1 MLNFLQKQKRNWGIT
16 ILLGIIIVVFIA
28 FYGPSK
34 FGNQGGGDVAEI
46 NGENITRGEF
56 ALQYDR
62 AVDRY
67 RQMLKGSLTPEMIK
81 ALNIKGQLLEELIQ
95 KKLML
100 QEARRLGLNVS
111 DDDLAAQLAQAPDFQ
126 VGGRFNK
133 DRYLQLLQANGLTPA
148 QFEEDQRDQL
158 TIQRLYSVIADAV
171 HVTDAEVR
179 ERYKIDQERI
189 DLDYIKLPISDF
201 VGQVKLSEDDI
212 KKYYERNKESLKQ
225 PLKIELEYL
234 SYPFERFDS
243 SAQVSEKEI
252 EQYYQT
258 NREEKFHNP
267 KQAKVGYIL
276 IKTEPSADAAQKKA
290 AQTRAES
297 IVKEARGGKNFA
309 ELAKRAS
316 NDPTAAK
323 GGDLGWISPGQ
334 LPAPIERTIFG
345 LAKGAVSN
353 PIENP
358 SGFQIFKVE
367 DLKDAKTQSLKEA
380 TPEIT
385 KILTAEKAKRE
396 AAKAADR
403 DREKALSGVG
413 LSKLAQESGVKL
425 TDTDWF
431 SAGETLPEI
440 GENQEFYKDAFALSG
455 KDISPVI
462 EGKAA
467 YYLARLKDRKEPA
480 VPPLDAVRDQIEKSL
495 RESKAYE
502 LALQKGNS
510 LLEQLRKEKDISKMA
525 QANNLKIEET
535 GWFPRSAQ
543 QLPKIGELAELRG
556 GPIALSAK
564 RPIAEKLYTQKD
576 AVYVLAFKGSE
587 GADMEQFEKE
597 KNTLIKQAEAEDR
610 QRVMVKFLDSLKA
623 KANVKINNAFL
634 EES

>member
-34 FGNQGGGDVAEI
+34 FNNQGGGDVAEI
-46 NGENITRGEF
+46 NGESITRGDF
-56 ALQYDR
+56 AVQYDR

-67 RQMLKGSLTPEMIK
+67 RQMFKGSLTPEMIK

-100 QEARRLGLNVS
+100 QEARLLGLTVS
-111 DDDLAAQLAQAPDFQ
+111 DDDLAEQLAQAPEFQ

-133 DRYLQLLQANGLTPA
+133 DRYLQILQANGLTPA
-148 QFEEDQRDQL
+148 QFEEEQRNQL

-179 ERYKIDQERI
+179 QRYRIDQEKI

-201 VGQVKLSEDDI
+201 MSQVKLSEDDI
-212 KKYYERNKESLKQ
+212 KKYYAQNKESLKQ
-225 PLKIELEYL
+225 PLKIQLEYL
-234 SYPFERFDS
+234 SYPFEHFDS
-243 SAQVSEKEI
+243 SVQVSEKEI
-252 EQYYQT
+252 EDFYQIH
-258 NREEKFHNP
+258 REEKFHTP

-276 IKTEPSADAAQKKA
+276 IKIDPRADAAQKRA

-297 IVKEARGGKNFA
+297 LVKEARSGKDFA
-309 ELAKRAS
+309 DLAKRAS
-316 NDPTAAK
+316 DDPTAAK
-323 GGDLGWISPGQ
+323 GGDLGWIATGQ
-334 LPAPIERTIFG
+334 LPAPIEKTIFS
-345 LAKGAVSN
+345 LAKGAVSD
-353 PIENP
+353 PIETP
-358 SGFQIFKVE
+358 AGFQIFKVE
-367 DLKDAKTQSLKEA
+367 DLKDEKTQSLKEA
-380 TPEIT
+380 TPEII

-396 AAKAADR
+396 AAKTADR
-403 DREKALSGVG
+403 DREKALSGVE
-413 LSKLAQESGVKL
+413 LSKLAQDSGIKL
-425 TDTDWF
+425 TDTDWL
-431 SAGETLPEI
+431 SSGETLPEI
-440 GENQEFYKDAFALSG
+440 GQNQEFYKDAFALSG
-455 KDISPVI
+455 KEISPVI
-462 EGKAA
+462 EGKTA
-467 YYLARLKDRKEPA
+467 YYLARLKDRREPA
-480 VPPLDAVRDQIEKSL
+480 VPPLDAVREQIEKSL

-510 LLEQLRKEKDISKMA
+510 LLEQLRKEKDISKVA
-525 QANNLKIEET
+525 QVNDLKIEQT
-535 GWFPRSAQ
+535 GWFPRNAQ

-556 GPIALSAK
+556 GPIALSLQ
-564 RPIAEKLYTQKD
+564 RPIPEKLYTQKD
-576 AVYVLAFKGSE
+576 AVYVLAFKDSE

-597 KNTLIKQAEAEDR
+597 KNALIKQAEADDR

>member
-234 SYPFERFDS
+234 SYPFEHFDS